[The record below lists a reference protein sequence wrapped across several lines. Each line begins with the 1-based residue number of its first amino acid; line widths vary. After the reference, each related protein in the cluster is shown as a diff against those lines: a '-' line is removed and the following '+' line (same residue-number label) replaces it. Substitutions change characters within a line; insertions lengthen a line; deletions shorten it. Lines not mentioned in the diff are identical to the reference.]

1 MKPILSSF
9 TLIATGLLLGYGIRL
24 LFEKGVLGPNERLGR
39 LRSFLQ
45 RLVLLG
51 LGPVTFAGALWIVEI
66 REPKI
71 ALLALIG
78 AFCHIFGGAA
88 AALVARLF
96 RMAPPQA
103 GAFFCCGF
111 FTNVGAIGGLV
122 IFMFLGEEGYA
133 MVPLFKLLEELVYY
147 GIGFPVAR
155 LYSDGAK
162 KKAGGSLLPRLLRDP
177 FLRVAVGGLVL
188 GTALNLSGIPRPA
201 FYSSLNSLLIP
212 LSTVLLLAS
221 IGMAMRFGK
230 TALYLKE
237 GCHHHLSE
245 ISPRPGG
252 LRLPRGT
259 GGPGRHH
266 RGSPPEGR
274 PRPFLHAGRLQR
286 PRPPVPVRPR
296 PGPGEQLLPRL
307 GARSRCA
314 AAGPSLRPW
323 ATLGTAAFRRAPPCG
338 SSPAP
343 PPSCSTPRGRASP
356 PRPGRA
362 LRPLCRSAP

>member
-155 LYSDGAK
+155 LYSNGAK

-237 GCHHHLSE
+237 GFTIIFLKFLLVPAACVSLAALAGLDG
-245 ISPRPGG
+245 ITGG
-252 LRLPRGT
+252 LPLKAVLVLSSMPVAFNALV
-259 GGPGRHH
+259 
-266 RGSPPEGR
+266 PPSLYGLDLDLANSC
-274 PRPFLHAGRLQR
+274 FLVSVLGLAA
-286 PRPPVPVRPR
+286 
-296 PGPGEQLLPRL
+296 LLPALHFAL
-307 GARSRCA
+307 G
-314 AAGPSLRPW
+314 L
-323 ATLGTAAFRRAPPCG
+323 L
-338 SSPAP
+338 
-343 PPSCSTPRGRASP
+343 
-356 PRPGRA
+356 
-362 LRPLCRSAP
+362 

>member
-237 GCHHHLSE
+237 GFTIIFLKFLLVPAACVSLAALAGLNG
-245 ISPRPGG
+245 IAGG
-252 LRLPRGT
+252 LPLKAVLVLSSMPVAFNALV
-259 GGPGRHH
+259 
-266 RGSPPEGR
+266 PPSLYGLDLDLANSC
-274 PRPFLHAGRLQR
+274 FLVSVLGLAA
-286 PRPPVPVRPR
+286 
-296 PGPGEQLLPRL
+296 LLPALHFAL
-307 GARSRCA
+307 G
-314 AAGPSLRPW
+314 L
-323 ATLGTAAFRRAPPCG
+323 L
-338 SSPAP
+338 
-343 PPSCSTPRGRASP
+343 
-356 PRPGRA
+356 
-362 LRPLCRSAP
+362 

>member
-9 TLIATGLLLGYGIRL
+9 ALIASGLLLGYGIRL

-155 LYSDGAK
+155 LYSNGAK

-237 GCHHHLSE
+237 GFTIIFLKFLLVPAACVSLAALADLDG
-245 ISPRPGG
+245 ITGG
-252 LRLPRGT
+252 LPLKAVLVLSSMPVAFNALV
-259 GGPGRHH
+259 
-266 RGSPPEGR
+266 PPSLYGLDLDLANSC
-274 PRPFLHAGRLQR
+274 FLVSVLGLAA
-286 PRPPVPVRPR
+286 
-296 PGPGEQLLPRL
+296 LLPALHFAL
-307 GARSRCA
+307 G
-314 AAGPSLRPW
+314 L
-323 ATLGTAAFRRAPPCG
+323 L
-338 SSPAP
+338 
-343 PPSCSTPRGRASP
+343 
-356 PRPGRA
+356 
-362 LRPLCRSAP
+362 

>member
-237 GCHHHLSE
+237 GFTIIFLKFLLVPAACVSLAALAGLDG
-245 ISPRPGG
+245 ITGG
-252 LRLPRGT
+252 LPLKAVLVLSSMPVAFNALV
-259 GGPGRHH
+259 
-266 RGSPPEGR
+266 PPSLYGLDLDLANSC
-274 PRPFLHAGRLQR
+274 FLVSVLGLAA
-286 PRPPVPVRPR
+286 
-296 PGPGEQLLPRL
+296 LLPALHFAL
-307 GARSRCA
+307 G
-314 AAGPSLRPW
+314 L
-323 ATLGTAAFRRAPPCG
+323 L
-338 SSPAP
+338 
-343 PPSCSTPRGRASP
+343 
-356 PRPGRA
+356 
-362 LRPLCRSAP
+362 

>member
-155 LYSDGAK
+155 LYSNGAK

-237 GCHHHLSE
+237 GFTIIFLKFLLVPAACVSLAALAGLDG
-245 ISPRPGG
+245 IAGG
-252 LRLPRGT
+252 LPLKAVLVLSSMPVAFNALV
-259 GGPGRHH
+259 
-266 RGSPPEGR
+266 PPSLYGLDLDLANSC
-274 PRPFLHAGRLQR
+274 FLVSVLGLAA
-286 PRPPVPVRPR
+286 
-296 PGPGEQLLPRL
+296 LLPALHFAL
-307 GARSRCA
+307 G
-314 AAGPSLRPW
+314 L
-323 ATLGTAAFRRAPPCG
+323 L
-338 SSPAP
+338 
-343 PPSCSTPRGRASP
+343 
-356 PRPGRA
+356 
-362 LRPLCRSAP
+362 

>member
-78 AFCHIFGGAA
+78 GFCHIFGGAA
-88 AALVARLF
+88 AELVARLF

-155 LYSDGAK
+155 LYSNGAK

-237 GCHHHLSE
+237 GFTIIFLKFLLVPAACVSLAALAGLNG
-245 ISPRPGG
+245 IAGG
-252 LRLPRGT
+252 LPLKAVLVLSSMPVAFNALV
-259 GGPGRHH
+259 
-266 RGSPPEGR
+266 PPSLYGLDLDLANSC
-274 PRPFLHAGRLQR
+274 FLVSVLGLAA
-286 PRPPVPVRPR
+286 
-296 PGPGEQLLPRL
+296 LLPALHFAL
-307 GARSRCA
+307 G
-314 AAGPSLRPW
+314 L
-323 ATLGTAAFRRAPPCG
+323 L
-338 SSPAP
+338 
-343 PPSCSTPRGRASP
+343 
-356 PRPGRA
+356 
-362 LRPLCRSAP
+362 

>member
-155 LYSDGAK
+155 LYSNGAK

-237 GCHHHLSE
+237 GFTIIFLKFLLVPAACVSLAALAGLNG
-245 ISPRPGG
+245 IAGG
-252 LRLPRGT
+252 LPLKAVLVLSSMPVAFNALV
-259 GGPGRHH
+259 
-266 RGSPPEGR
+266 PPSLYGLDLDLANSC
-274 PRPFLHAGRLQR
+274 FLVSVLGLAA
-286 PRPPVPVRPR
+286 
-296 PGPGEQLLPRL
+296 LLPALHFAL
-307 GARSRCA
+307 G
-314 AAGPSLRPW
+314 L
-323 ATLGTAAFRRAPPCG
+323 L
-338 SSPAP
+338 
-343 PPSCSTPRGRASP
+343 
-356 PRPGRA
+356 
-362 LRPLCRSAP
+362 

>member
-155 LYSDGAK
+155 LYSNGAK

-237 GCHHHLSE
+237 GFTIIFLKFLLVPAACVSLAALADLDG
-245 ISPRPGG
+245 IAGG
-252 LRLPRGT
+252 LPLKAVLVLSSMPVAFNALV
-259 GGPGRHH
+259 
-266 RGSPPEGR
+266 PPSLYGLDLDLANSC
-274 PRPFLHAGRLQR
+274 FLVSVLGLAA
-286 PRPPVPVRPR
+286 
-296 PGPGEQLLPRL
+296 LLPALHFAL
-307 GARSRCA
+307 G
-314 AAGPSLRPW
+314 L
-323 ATLGTAAFRRAPPCG
+323 L
-338 SSPAP
+338 
-343 PPSCSTPRGRASP
+343 
-356 PRPGRA
+356 
-362 LRPLCRSAP
+362 

>member
-237 GCHHHLSE
+237 GFTIIFLKFLLVPAACVSLAALAGLDG
-245 ISPRPGG
+245 IAGG
-252 LRLPRGT
+252 LPLKAVLVLSSMPVAFNALV
-259 GGPGRHH
+259 
-266 RGSPPEGR
+266 PPSLYGLDLDLANSC
-274 PRPFLHAGRLQR
+274 FLVSVLGLAA
-286 PRPPVPVRPR
+286 
-296 PGPGEQLLPRL
+296 LLPALHFAL
-307 GARSRCA
+307 G
-314 AAGPSLRPW
+314 L
-323 ATLGTAAFRRAPPCG
+323 L
-338 SSPAP
+338 
-343 PPSCSTPRGRASP
+343 
-356 PRPGRA
+356 
-362 LRPLCRSAP
+362 